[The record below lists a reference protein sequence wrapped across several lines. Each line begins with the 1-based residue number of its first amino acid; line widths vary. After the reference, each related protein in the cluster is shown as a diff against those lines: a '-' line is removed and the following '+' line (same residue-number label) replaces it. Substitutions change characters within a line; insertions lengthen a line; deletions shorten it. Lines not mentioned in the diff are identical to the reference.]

1 MPNQAKMST
10 MSTTVA
16 VDVYL
21 DKETDFNT
29 RERKYHHSRT
39 GLNNRLV
46 ENVGQYITNP
56 TKRSAQHMANSVICA
71 RNTITGKLY
80 AYQGKMYT
88 GAIVH
93 CDHKPI
99 SAIMEKP
106 LSAAPPRLARMLLA
120 LPKYEVNVCQALC
133 EREGF

>member
-1 MPNQAKMST
+1 
-10 MSTTVA
+10 
-16 VDVYL
+16 
-21 DKETDFNT
+21 
-29 RERKYHHSRT
+29 
-39 GLNNRLV
+39 
-46 ENVGQYITNP
+46 
-56 TKRSAQHMANSVICA
+56 MANSVICA

-120 LPKYEVNVCQALC
+120 LSKYELMFAKRFAK
-133 EREGF
+133 ERGFKPI